1 DNPSFTITPDAHYH
15 VADVVVDGVSV
26 GAVTSYSFSGVT
38 ADHTI
43 AATFAITTHTVTASA
58 GANGAISP
66 SGAVSVNDSDSQSF
80 TITPD
85 AHYHVADVLVDGVSV
100 GAVTSHTFSNVTA
113 DHTIAAT
120 FAINTY
126 TITATAG
133 ANGAISPSGAVSV
146 NDGDNPSFT
155 ITPDAHYH
163 VADVLVD
170 GVSVGAVT
178 TYSFSNVTADHTIA
192 ATFAI
197 TTHTVTASAGANGAI
212 SPSGGVAVNDGDNQS
227 FTITPNAHYHVAD
240 VLVDGVS
247 VGAVTS
253 HTLSNVTADHTIAAT
268 FAITTHT
275 VTACAGANG
284 AITPSGAV
292 SVNDGDSQSFT
303 ITPNAHYHVADVT
316 VDGGSVGAVT
326 SYTFSNVTADHTIAA
341 TFALTT
347 HTITASAGAN
357 GSISPSG
364 GVSVNDD
371 ASQSFTITPD
381 ANYHVADVL
390 VDGSSVGAVT
400 SYT

>member
-1 DNPSFTITPDAHYH
+1 
-15 VADVVVDGVSV
+15 
-26 GAVTSYSFSGVT
+26 
-38 ADHTI
+38 
-43 AATFAITTHTVTASA
+43 
-58 GANGAISP
+58 
-66 SGAVSVNDSDSQSF
+66 
-80 TITPD
+80 ITPD

-100 GAVTSHTFSNVTA
+100 GAVTSCTFSNVTA

-120 FAINTY
+120 FAIT
-126 TITATAG
+126 THAVTASAG
-133 ANGAISPSGAVSV
+133 ANGAISPSGAVTV
-146 NDGDNPSFT
+146 NHGDTQSFT

-163 VADVLVD
+163 VADVTVD
-170 GVSVGAVT
+170 GVSVGVVT
-178 TYSFSNVTADHTIA
+178 SYTFSNVTADHTIA

-303 ITPNAHYHVADVT
+303 ITP
-316 VDGGSVGAVT
+316 
-326 SYTFSNVTADHTIAA
+326 
-341 TFALTT
+341 
-347 HTITASAGAN
+347 
-357 GSISPSG
+357 
-364 GVSVNDD
+364 
-371 ASQSFTITPD
+371 D

-400 SYT
+400 SYTFSNVTANHSVAASFAIDTYTITASAGANGSIAPSGAVTVNHGDSQSFSITPGAHYHVTDVLVDGSSVGAVTSYSFSNVTADHTIPATFP